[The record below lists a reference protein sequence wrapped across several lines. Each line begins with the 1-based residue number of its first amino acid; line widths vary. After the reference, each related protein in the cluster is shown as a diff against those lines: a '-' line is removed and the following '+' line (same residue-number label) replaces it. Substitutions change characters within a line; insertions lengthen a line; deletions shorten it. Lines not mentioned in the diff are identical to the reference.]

1 MKDDL
6 RTLCYEHKKEMEQSG
21 ITLKFVS
28 GYKREMCDKCEKLG
42 FTYKIIETQ
51 RNKRRER

>member
-1 MKDDL
+1 VKDDL

-42 FTYKIIETQ
+42 FTYKIFETQ